1 MASLIPV
8 TTTRIG
14 DHLPLLDLLNSDA
27 PLSWV
32 RNGEGLVGWGVHA
45 TTTVSGKDR
54 FEKARTWWHHQLETF
69 AVANSVHGSG
79 TGPVLFTSFSFDRNE
94 ESVLVIPKVIVGQ
107 RVHSHGLL
115 GLAILLSQCFPN
127 LPHNIRKAHLH
138 SVAAASLPLHGK
150 SA

>member
-14 DHLPLLDLLNSDA
+14 EHLPLLDLLSNDA

-32 RNGEGLVGWGVHA
+32 RNGEGLVGWGIHA

-54 FEKARTWWHHQLETF
+54 FEKARDWWHHQLETF
-69 AVANSVHGSG
+69 AISDSVHASG

-94 ESVLVIPKVIVGQ
+94 DSVLVIPKVIVGQ
-107 RVHSHGLL
+107 KGSQSWVTWIGDTAQPLL
-115 GLAILLSQCFPN
+115 PENPEKKGIENS
-127 LPHNIRKAHLH
+127 
-138 SVAAASLPLHGK
+138 G
-150 SA
+150 